1 LTSIFNPVKGV
12 IFPFHVRN
20 QYLNASFNSNQFRN
34 QYIRKNDHN
43 APILLMTSYDD
54 IANEHSILEDLHIVE
69 GESIAVK
76 ISSLY
81 FSTWDDNK
89 IKFR

>member
-1 LTSIFNPVKGV
+1 M
-12 IFPFHVRN
+12 
-20 QYLNASFNSNQFRN
+20 NASLTVINFAMN
-34 QYIRKNDHN
+34 IRKKDHN
-43 APILLMTSYDD
+43 VPILLMTAYDD
-54 IANEHSILEDLHIVE
+54 IASEHSILEDLHIVE

-76 ISSLY
+76 ISPLY

>member
-1 LTSIFNPVKGV
+1 
-12 IFPFHVRN
+12 
-20 QYLNASFNSNQFRN
+20 
-34 QYIRKNDHN
+34 
-43 APILLMTSYDD
+43 MTSYDD

-89 IKFR
+89 IKISINILKFYL